1 MGIRKKVTIAE
12 TVRQNRKGIPEEQRE
27 VKSREDTSAIFMQ
40 NDKNNIFL
48 VSYIDK
54 KKSGKKIVVLLT
66 TMHDTVKVINDE
78 I

>member
-12 TVRQNRKGIPEEQRE
+12 TVRQNRKGIPEEHRE
-27 VKSREDTSAIFMQ
+27 VKSGEETSAIFMQ
-40 NDKNNIFL
+40 NDKNNIFW

-54 KKSGKKIVVLLT
+54 KKSGKKIVVVLT
-66 TMHDTVKVINDE
+66 TMHDTVKVTNDE

>member
-27 VKSREDTSAIFMQ
+27 VKSREETSAIFMQ